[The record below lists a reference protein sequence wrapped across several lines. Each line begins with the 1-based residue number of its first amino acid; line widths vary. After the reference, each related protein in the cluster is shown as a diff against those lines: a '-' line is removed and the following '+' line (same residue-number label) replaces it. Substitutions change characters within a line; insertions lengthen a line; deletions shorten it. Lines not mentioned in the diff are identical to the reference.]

1 MNYLDVQDI
10 QDIFIMNKDL
20 LHKSIFNRRFSD
32 FQFYMDYSNDHLDNA
47 EQYTIKTQ
55 YTSDK
60 SISLFSIL
68 EKNKKYTT
76 HNTEYLFDYLYKDL
90 DEFNYQIKTNIYQFP
105 CIFVPVMHNNDIKYI
120 LDKFHIKYDKIDFL
134 IKKNE
139 VITLFTNYKF
149 IFLFNKNES
158 NNIDIMHIVKFYVDK
173 MHSINEIEQAKI
185 KDIPEFNVKTSD
197 FSEYLTPSKIYL
209 KFDNNFYETLI
220 KIYIEKYLDIHYKTF
235 IKNVLNVLSI
245 VNVDLTSDFYKDYI
259 KYNKDIITFLLI
271 SICKKLDLKILYDMC
286 LNFILT
292 QFSCYFDKYKFN
304 LKFGNQK
311 DKLI

>member
-1 MNYLDVQDI
+1 MY
-10 QDIFIMNKDL
+10 
-20 LHKSIFNRRFSD
+20 
-32 FQFYMDYSNDHLDNA
+32 
-47 EQYTIKTQ
+47 
-55 YTSDK
+55 
-60 SISLFSIL
+60 
-68 EKNKKYTT
+68 
-76 HNTEYLFDYLYKDL
+76 
-90 DEFNYQIKTNIYQFP
+90 
-105 CIFVPVMHNNDIKYI
+105 NNDIKYI
-120 LDKFHIKYDKIDFL
+120 LDEFHIKYDKLDFL

-139 VITLFTNYKF
+139 VIALFTNYKF

-158 NNIDIMHIVKFYVDK
+158 NNINIMSVVKFYVDK
-173 MHSINEIEQAKI
+173 MHSINDIEQAKI
-185 KDIPEFNVKTSD
+185 KNIPEFNLEISD
-197 FSEYLTPSKIYL
+197 FSEYLTPSKVYL

-220 KIYIEKYLDIHYKTF
+220 KIYIEKYLDIHSKTF
-235 IKNVLNVLSI
+235 IKNILNILSDADTI
-245 VNVDLTSDFYKDYI
+245 LTSDFYKDYI

>member
-1 MNYLDVQDI
+1 MNYLDV

-32 FQFYMDYSNDHLDNA
+32 FQFYMDYNNDHLDNA

-68 EKNKKYTT
+68 EKNKKYTI
-76 HNTEYLFDYLYKDL
+76 HNAEYLFDYLYKDL

-105 CIFVPVMHNNDIKYI
+105 CIFVPVTTNKDIKVV
-120 LDKFHIKYDKIDFL
+120 LDDFNIRYNKINFL
-134 IKKNE
+134 PSKNKI
-139 VITLFTNYKF
+139 VILFTNYKF

-158 NNIDIMHIVKFYVDK
+158 NNINIMPISRFYINK
-173 MHSINEIEQAKI
+173 IHSINEIEQTKI
-185 KDIPEFNVKTSD
+185 KDIPEFNLKTSD
-197 FSEYLTPSKIYL
+197 FSEYLIPSKVYL

-220 KIYIEKYLDIHYKTF
+220 KIYTEKYLDIHSKTF
-235 IKNVLNVLSI
+235 IKNVLNILSD
-245 VNVDLTSDFYKDYI
+245 VDTFLTSDFYKDYA
-259 KYNKDIITFLLI
+259 KYNKDFTTFLLI

-286 LNFILT
+286 LNFIPI
-292 QFSCYFDKYKFN
+292 QFSCYLDKYQFN
-304 LKFGNQK
+304 LKIGNQK
-311 DKLI
+311 DS